1 MSREHPAQYN
11 ETSKKK
17 DRNFMWTEAEYEY
30 LAETIRDLKSKK
42 IRNVNK
48 VAAEKL
54 GRTEQ
59 GIVKIR
65 TKTSCKQAEIRLR
78 EKISTKEIN
87 QTKDWTESSNTEKS
101 ILTTTETISMN
112 ASAKSPVTATRKAS
126 AKNFK
131 YICITH
137 VNTYYNKI

>member
-1 MSREHPAQYN
+1 
-11 ETSKKK
+11 
-17 DRNFMWTEAEYEY
+17 MWTEAEYEY

-65 TKTSCKQAEIRLR
+65 TKTSCKQAKIRLR

-87 QTKDWTESSNTEKS
+87 QTKR
-101 ILTTTETISMN
+101 
-112 ASAKSPVTATRKAS
+112 TRKAS

-137 VNTYYNKI
+137 VNTYYYKI